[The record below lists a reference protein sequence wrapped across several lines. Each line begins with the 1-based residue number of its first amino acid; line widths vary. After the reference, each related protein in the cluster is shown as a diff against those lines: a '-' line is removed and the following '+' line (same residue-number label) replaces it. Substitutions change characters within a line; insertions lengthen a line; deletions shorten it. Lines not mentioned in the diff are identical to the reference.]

1 MTWTCCDGKSGKQNP
16 RVSLAWLIPALSVAA
31 FVLLTFAGR
40 RMPGGGAVVSLAAVA
55 MGFGLAVYG
64 YLDLRAADVEVNV
77 GPGPF
82 AMDFLNA
89 GDMSVRLGMVI
100 DSLSIT
106 MLLIVTFLSFVIQLY
121 SVGYMRGDPRIH
133 WFFAVVALFT
143 AAMLGLVLTNNLI
156 ILYVSWELVGLCSYL
171 LIGYWWERPA
181 AREAAKKA
189 FVTTRIGDVG
199 LLIGILVLFKATG
212 SFEIDEIFAQ
222 LRAGAIPGET
232 VTLAAILMFLG
243 AMGKSGQFPLHVWL
257 PDAMEGPTPVSA
269 LIHAA
274 TMVTAGVYLVAR
286 MFPLFVASDAAM
298 LVVLTIG
305 TITAILAALLAL
317 VETDMKRV
325 LAYSTI
331 SQLGYMMFALGTGS
345 VTAAMLHLAGHAFFK
360 ALLFLGAGAVMHG
373 THGIVDIDR
382 LGGLRRKM
390 PVTTWTFVI
399 GALSLAGFPL
409 LSGFWSKDL
418 ILNSAFEGGH
428 WVTFAVGVITA
439 ALTAFY
445 MFRVIFRAF
454 FGEARSE
461 EARNVHAAEPIV
473 AIPLVVLAFFAVVFG
488 WLGSP
493 LVGDPFGHF
502 VFASEQVEGHGESIW
517 VTVLSSTA
525 AIAGILAAYSVYQRG
540 RPGAAS
546 IRSAAG
552 GLHTFLARR
561 AYMDTLYQWLID
573 NVSLGLAVFVA
584 VFDRRVVNDVGVDG
598 VGASVRFSG
607 KGLRRSV
614 SGLLYNYAALM
625 VVGIVALAIG
635 LVVAG

>member
-1 MTWTCCDGKSGKQNP
+1 M
-16 RVSLAWLIPALSVAA
+16 SLAWIIPALSVAA

-40 RMPGGGAVVSLAAVA
+40 RLPGGGAIVSLVAVGA
-55 MGFGLAVYG
+55 GFGLAVYG

-82 AMDFLNA
+82 AVDFVSA
-89 GDMSVRLGMVI
+89 GDMSLRLGMVI

-106 MLLIVTFLSFVIQLY
+106 MLLIVTFLSLVIQLY

-143 AAMLGLVLTNNLI
+143 AAMLGLVLANNLI

-212 SFEIDEIFAQ
+212 TFEIDQIFTL
-222 LRAGAIPGET
+222 LRAGEIPGET

-257 PDAMEGPTPVSA
+257 PDAMEGPAPVSA

-305 TITAILAALLAL
+305 TITAILAASLAL

-331 SQLGYMMFALGTGS
+331 SQLGYMMFALGAGS

-360 ALLFLGAGAVMHG
+360 ALLFLGAGAVMHS
-373 THGIVDIDR
+373 TRGIVDIDK

-418 ILNSAFEGGH
+418 ILNSAFAGGH
-428 WVTFAVGVITA
+428 WVTFVVGVVTA
-439 ALTAFY
+439 GLTAFY
-445 MFRVIFRAF
+445 MFRVIFRVF

-461 EARNVHAAEPIV
+461 GARNAHAAEPIL
-473 AIPLVVLAFFAVVFG
+473 ALPLVVLAFFAVMFG

-493 LVGDPFGHF
+493 LVGDPFGRF
-502 VFASEQVEGHGESIW
+502 VFAGERAGGHGESVW
-517 VTVLSSTA
+517 VIVLSSAA
-525 AIAGILAAYSVYQRG
+525 AISGILAAYSVYQRA
-540 RPGAAS
+540 RPGAAW
-546 IRSAAG
+546 IRGAAG
-552 GLHTFLARR
+552 RLHTFLARG
-561 AYMDTLYQWLID
+561 AYVDALYQWLID
-573 NVSLGLAVFVA
+573 NLSLGLAALVA
-584 VFDRRVVNDVGVDG
+584 VFDRGVVNDAGVDG
-598 VGASVRFSG
+598 VGASVRLSG
-607 KGLRRSV
+607 RGLRRSV
-614 SGLLYNYAALM
+614 TGLVYNYAALM
-625 VVGIVALAIG
+625 LVGILALAIG
-635 LVVAG
+635 LVLAG

>member
-1 MTWTCCDGKSGKQNP
+1 M
-16 RVSLAWLIPALSVAA
+16 SLAWLIPALSVAA

-40 RMPGGGAVVSLAAVA
+40 RMPGGGAIVSLVAVA
-55 MGFGLAVYG
+55 AGFGLAVYG
-64 YLDLRAADVEVNV
+64 FLDLRAAGVEVNV

-82 AMDFLNA
+82 AADFLNA
-89 GDMSVRLGMVI
+89 GDLSLKLGMVI

-121 SVGYMRGDPRIH
+121 SMGYMRGDPRIH

-143 AAMLGLVLTNNLI
+143 AAMLGLVLANNLI

-171 LIGYWWERPA
+171 LIGYWWEKPS

-189 FVTTRIGDVG
+189 FVITRIGDVG

-212 SFEIDEIFAQ
+212 SFEIDEIFTQ
-222 LRAGAIPGET
+222 LRTGAIPGET

-286 MFPLFVASDAAM
+286 MFPLFVASDAAI

-345 VTAAMLHLAGHAFFK
+345 VTAAMLHLGGHAFFK
-360 ALLFLGAGAVMHG
+360 ALLFLGAGAVMHSAG
-373 THGIVDIDR
+373 GIVDINR

-390 PVTTWTFVI
+390 PVTTWTFII

-418 ILNSAFEGGH
+418 ILNSAFAGGH
-428 WVTFAVGVITA
+428 WVTFAVGVVTA
-439 ALTAFY
+439 GLTAFY
-445 MFRVIFRAF
+445 MFRVIFRVF
-454 FGEARSE
+454 FGEARSD
-461 EARNVHAAEPIV
+461 EARNAHPAERLLTL
-473 AIPLVVLAFFAVVFG
+473 PLVVLAFFAVVFG
-488 WLGSP
+488 WLGSK
-493 LVGDPFGHF
+493 LVGDPFGRF
-502 VFASEQVEGHGESIW
+502 VFAVEQVEAHGESIW
-517 VTVLSSTA
+517 VVVLSSAA
-525 AIAGILAAYSVYQRG
+525 AIMGILAAYSVYQRN
-540 RPGAAS
+540 RPRAAS
-546 IRSAAG
+546 IRAAAG
-552 GLHTFLARR
+552 GVHTFLAKR
-561 AYMDTLYQWLID
+561 AYMDAMYQWLID
-573 NVSLGLAVFVA
+573 NVSLGLAAFVA
-584 VFDRRVVNDVGVDG
+584 VFDRRVVNDAGVDG
-598 VGASVRFSG
+598 VGASVRLSG
-607 KGLRRSV
+607 RALRRSV
-614 SGLLYNYAALM
+614 TGLLYNYAALM
-625 VVGIVALAIG
+625 VVGILVLAIG
-635 LVVAG
+635 LVLAG

>member
-1 MTWTCCDGKSGKQNP
+1 MSI
-16 RVSLAWLIPALSVAA
+16 AWLIPLISVAA
-31 FVLLTFAGR
+31 FVLLAFVGNR
-40 RMPGGGAVVSLAAVA
+40 LPGGGAIVSLVAVA
-55 MGFGLAVYG
+55 AGFGLAVYG
-64 YLDLRAADVEVNV
+64 FFDLRATDVAVNE

-82 AMDFLNA
+82 AVDFVSA
-89 GDMSVRLGMVI
+89 GELSIHLGMVI

-106 MLLIVTFLSFVIQLY
+106 MLLMVTFLSFIIQLY

-143 AAMLGLVLTNNLI
+143 AAMLGLVLANNLI

-171 LIGYWWERPA
+171 LIGYWWERPS

-212 SFEIDEIFAQ
+212 SFEIDQIFEMLTAGEIP
-222 LRAGAIPGET
+222 AGTI
-232 VTLAAILMFLG
+232 TLAAVLMFLG

-286 MFPLFVASDAAM
+286 MFPLFAASEAAM

-305 TITAILAALLAL
+305 TITAIFAAVLAL

-331 SQLGYMMFALGTGS
+331 SQLGYMMFALGAGS

-373 THGIVDIDR
+373 THGIVDIDK
-382 LGGLRRKM
+382 LGGLRKKM
-390 PVTTWTFVI
+390 PVTTWTFII

-409 LSGFWSKDL
+409 LSGFWSKDM
-418 ILNSAFEGGH
+418 ILSTAYDGGH
-428 WVTFAVGVITA
+428 WVTFAVGVVTA

-454 FGEARSE
+454 FGEARSD
-461 EARNVHAAEPIV
+461 EARNIHRAEPIV
-473 AIPLVVLAFFAVVFG
+473 AIPLLVLAFFAIVFG

-493 LVGDPFGHF
+493 LVGAPFGDF
-502 VFASEQVEGHGESIW
+502 VFAGHHAAEHGESIW
-517 VTVLSSTA
+517 VVLISSAA
-525 AIAGILAAYSVYQRG
+525 AILGILAAYSVYQARK
-540 RPGAAS
+540 PGAAS
-546 IRSAAG
+546 IRSAASG
-552 GLHTFLARR
+552 FHTFLAKR
-561 AYMDTLYQWLID
+561 AYMDIGYQWLID
-573 NVSLGLAVFVA
+573 NVSMGLARFVA
-584 VFDRRVVNDVGVDG
+584 VFDRKVVNDAGIDG
-598 VGASVRFSG
+598 AGAAVRLSG
-607 KGLRRSV
+607 KGLRRGV
-614 SGLLYNYAALM
+614 TGLLYNYAALM
-625 VVGIVALAIG
+625 VVGIVVLAVAALLG
-635 LVVAG
+635 LG

>member
-1 MTWTCCDGKSGKQNP
+1 MSI
-16 RVSLAWLIPALSVAA
+16 AWLIPLISVAA
-31 FVLLTFAGR
+31 FVLLAFVGKR
-40 RMPGGGAVVSLAAVA
+40 LPGGGAIVSLVAVA
-55 MGFGLAVYG
+55 AGFGLAVYG
-64 YLDLRAADVEVNV
+64 FFDLRAADVAVNE

-82 AMDFLNA
+82 AVDFVSA
-89 GDMSVRLGMVI
+89 GDLSIHLGMVI

-106 MLLIVTFLSFVIQLY
+106 MLLVVTFLSFIIQLY
-121 SVGYMRGDPRIH
+121 SVGYMRSDPRIH

-143 AAMLGLVLTNNLI
+143 AAMLGLVLANNLI

-171 LIGYWWERPA
+171 LIGYWWERPS

-212 SFEIDEIFAQ
+212 SFEIDQIFEMLTAGEIP
-222 LRAGAIPGET
+222 AGTI
-232 VTLAAILMFLG
+232 TLAAVLMFLG

-286 MFPLFVASDAAM
+286 MFPLFAASEAAM

-305 TITAILAALLAL
+305 TITAIFAAVLAL

-331 SQLGYMMFALGTGS
+331 SQLGYMMFALGAGS

-373 THGIVDIDR
+373 THGIVDIDK
-382 LGGLRRKM
+382 LGGLRKKM
-390 PVTTWTFVI
+390 PVTTWTFII

-409 LSGFWSKDL
+409 LSGFWSKDM
-418 ILNSAFEGGH
+418 ILSTAYDGGH
-428 WVTFAVGVITA
+428 WVTFAVGVVTA

-454 FGEARSE
+454 FGEARSD
-461 EARNVHAAEPIV
+461 EARNIHQAEPIV
-473 AIPLVVLAFFAVVFG
+473 AIPLVVLAFFAIVFG

-493 LVGDPFGHF
+493 LVGAPFGAF
-502 VFASEQVEGHGESIW
+502 VFTGHHTAEHGESIW
-517 VTVLSSTA
+517 VVLISSAA
-525 AIAGILAAYSVYQRG
+525 AILGILAAYSVYQAQN
-540 RPGAAS
+540 PGAAS

-552 GLHTFLARR
+552 GLHTFLAKR
-561 AYMDTLYQWLID
+561 AYMDSGYQWLID
-573 NVSLGLAVFVA
+573 NVSMGLARFVA
-584 VFDRRVVNDVGVDG
+584 VFDRKVVNDAGIDG
-598 VGASVRFSG
+598 AGAAVRLSG
-607 KGLRRSV
+607 KGLRRGV
-614 SGLLYNYAALM
+614 TGLLYNYAALM
-625 VVGIVALAIG
+625 VVGIVVLA
-635 LVVAG
+635 VAVLLGSG

>member
-1 MTWTCCDGKSGKQNP
+1 MSI
-16 RVSLAWLIPALSVAA
+16 AWLVPLLSVAA
-31 FVLLTFAGR
+31 FVLLAFAGR
-40 RMPGGGAVVSLAAVA
+40 RLPGGGAIVSLVAVA
-55 MGFGLAVYG
+55 AGFGLAVYG
-64 YLDLRAADVEVNV
+64 FFDLRAADVAVNE

-82 AMDFLNA
+82 AVDFVSA
-89 GDMSVRLGMVI
+89 GDLSVHLSMVI

-106 MLLIVTFLSFVIQLY
+106 MLVVVTFLSFIIQLY

-143 AAMLGLVLTNNLI
+143 AAMLGLVLANNLI

-171 LIGYWWERPA
+171 LIGYWWERPL

-212 SFEIDEIFAQ
+212 SFEIDQIFELLTAGEIP
-222 LRAGAIPGET
+222 AGTI
-232 VTLAAILMFLG
+232 TLAAVLMFLG

-286 MFPLFVASDAAM
+286 MFPLFAASEAAM

-305 TITAILAALLAL
+305 TITAIFAAVLAL

-331 SQLGYMMFALGTGS
+331 SQLGYMMFALGAGS

-373 THGIVDIDR
+373 THGIVDIDK
-382 LGGLRRKM
+382 LGGLRNKM

-409 LSGFWSKDL
+409 LSGFWSKDM
-418 ILNSAFEGGH
+418 ILSTASDGGH
-428 WVTFAVGVITA
+428 WVTFVIGVVTA

-454 FGEARSE
+454 FGKARSD
-461 EARNVHAAEPIV
+461 EARNVHRAEPIV
-473 AIPLVVLAFFAVVFG
+473 AIPLVVLAFFAIVFG

-493 LVGDPFGHF
+493 LIGAPFGDF
-502 VFASEQVEGHGESIW
+502 VFAGHHAAEHGESIW
-517 VTVLSSTA
+517 VVLISSAA
-525 AIAGILAAYSVYQRG
+525 AILGILAAYSVYQAGKPR
-540 RPGAAS
+540 AAA
-546 IRSAAG
+546 IRAAAG

-561 AYMDTLYQWLID
+561 GYMDVGYQWLID
-573 NVSLGLAVFVA
+573 NVSLGLARFVA
-584 VFDRRVVNDVGVDG
+584 VFDRKVVNDAGVDG
-598 VGASVRFSG
+598 TGLAVRLSG
-607 KGLRRSV
+607 KGLRRGV
-614 SGLLYNYAALM
+614 TGLLYNYAALM
-625 VVGIVALAIG
+625 VVGVVILAVAALLGSA
-635 LVVAG
+635 